1 MDRIIAS
8 GEVLKVYQTGDRP
21 ILVLCADGYH
31 YICKYKQ
38 PGYSAN
44 RLVNELIGSG
54 FAKEWKIA
62 TPYNAL
68 IINDPIIWDN
78 KGITHDLE
86 APLWGSRKMESV
98 FDLSDI
104 NCSQIKPSFRS
115 LYELLTIALFDLWMA
130 NEDRTCNNYN
140 LLYDLKQEKI
150 VSIDYGGIFNSG
162 IMGYPIYQLNAQD
175 SIIMSNLYDSLKR
188 AGVEKVSSALRFVF
202 LKNVS
207 HCKRISKELLDSI
220 PTEWNIDALSYEAK
234 LNELFDVSWVNG
246 VWDNFMSIL
255 RGD

>member
-54 FAKEWKIA
+54 FAKEWKRA

-115 LYELLTIALFDLWMA
+115 LYELLTIALFDMWMA

-140 LLYDLKQEKI
+140 LLYDMKQGRI

-162 IMGYPIYQLNAQD
+162 ITNNPLYQLNAQD
-175 SIIMSNLYDSLKR
+175 SIISSNLYDSLKKADAER
-188 AGVEKVSSALRFVF
+188 VSNSIRLSF
-202 LKNVS
+202 LKKVHN
-207 HCKRISKELLDSI
+207 CQRISGRLLDCVPSEWSI
-220 PTEWNIDALSYEAK
+220 DVPVYESKLS
-234 LNELFDVSWVNG
+234 ELFDMNWVNE
-246 VWDNFMSIL
+246 VWDNFKSIL
-255 RGD
+255 RGE